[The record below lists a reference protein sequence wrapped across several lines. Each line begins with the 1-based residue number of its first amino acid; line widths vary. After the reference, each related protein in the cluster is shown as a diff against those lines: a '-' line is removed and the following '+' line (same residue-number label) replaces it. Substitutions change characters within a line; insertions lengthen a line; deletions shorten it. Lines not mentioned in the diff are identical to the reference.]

1 LPTWIIVVAFIVS
14 LSSTLTTI
22 HFMIPLLSSARLT
35 GEDLN
40 KLRKP
45 DVPEMGGLGT
55 IVGISA
61 GFVLILG
68 ANAFLGIPLE
78 VVGVLG
84 VFATVL
90 AVGLIGVFD
99 DLLDISQFV
108 KALTPALAATPLI
121 AINAGV
127 SMLKIPL
134 FGNIELGVIY
144 PLILVPLGIT
154 GAANAFNMLAGFNG
168 METGV
173 GLVAAVSLSVVA
185 WLSNSMTAF
194 LMLIIAVGAL
204 MGTLYFNWFPAQVL
218 IGDVGTLTIG
228 AIIASAVIVGD
239 FEMAGLI
246 IVIPH
251 FVDFLFKTFHGL
263 PSGGWGGEPN
273 YEKGVNKLRCP
284 GKIVGLPQFIMKIT
298 GGIAERNLTL
308 VVMGLEAVAGLIA
321 ITIYAY

>member
-1 LPTWIIVVAFIVS
+1 MPAWIIALSFIVS
-14 LSSTLTTI
+14 LGSTLTTI
-22 HFMIPLLSSARLT
+22 HFMIPLLSNARLT

-40 KLRKP
+40 KLKRP

-78 VVGVLG
+78 DVGVLG

-90 AVGLIGVFD
+90 TVGLIGVFD
-99 DLLDISQFV
+99 DLLDISQLI
-108 KALTPALAATPLI
+108 KAFTPALAATPLI

-134 FGNIELGVIY
+134 IGNIELGLIY

-168 METGV
+168 MEAGT
-173 GLVAAVSLSVVA
+173 GLVAAVSLTIVA
-185 WLSNSMTAF
+185 WVSNSMTAF
-194 LMLIIAVGAL
+194 LMLVIAVGAL
-204 MGTLYFNWFPAQVL
+204 LGTLYFNWFPAKVL

-228 AIIASAVIVGD
+228 AILASAVIVGD

-251 FVDFLFKTFHGL
+251 FVDFLFKIFHGL
-263 PSGGWGGEPN
+263 PSGGWGGELN
-273 YEKGVNKLRCP
+273 YEKGVNKLQCS
-284 GKIVGLPQFIMKIT
+284 GKVVGLPQFIMKIT
-298 GGIAERNLTL
+298 GGITERNLTL
-308 VVMGLEAVAGLIA
+308 VVMGLEAVVGLIA
-321 ITIYAY
+321 IVIYIY